1 MKDAAMSPAGDR
13 SPAAAAPLTPP
24 LDSAPPGLPRLLAIS
39 GSLRRASNTT
49 AVLRGLAPLLEQRA
63 SFELALLHEVPPYNA
78 DLDGDAMPASV
89 RALKEAIARADGLI
103 IGSPEYNYGMT
114 GVLKNALDWASRP
127 GFASPLKGKPAL
139 IITTSPGLFG
149 GVRAQAQI
157 RDLLA
162 ATLARPVARP
172 HLAIP
177 AVDKKLAADRIADDA
192 TLQLLSAG
200 LDDLLAEI
208 ALVRRSSSMA

>member
-1 MKDAAMSPAGDR
+1 MTLADA
-13 SPAAAAPLTPP
+13 L
-24 LDSAPPGLPRLLAIS
+24 LPRLLAIS

-49 AVLRGLAPLLEQRA
+49 AALRSLVPLLDGKAQ
-63 SFELALLHEVPPYNA
+63 LDIALLHEIPPYNA
-78 DLDGDAMPASV
+78 DFEGDALPEPV
-89 RALKEAIARADGLI
+89 RQLKQAIGACDGLVI
-103 IGSPEYNYGMT
+103 ASPEYNYGMS

-157 RDLLA
+157 RDVLA
-162 ATLARPVARP
+162 ATLARPVARQQ
-172 HLAIP
+172 LAIP
-177 AVDKKLAADRIADDA
+177 TVDKKLVNERIADDM
-192 TLQLLSAG
+192 TLQLLRAG

-208 ALVRRSSSMA
+208 ALLRRSSIEA